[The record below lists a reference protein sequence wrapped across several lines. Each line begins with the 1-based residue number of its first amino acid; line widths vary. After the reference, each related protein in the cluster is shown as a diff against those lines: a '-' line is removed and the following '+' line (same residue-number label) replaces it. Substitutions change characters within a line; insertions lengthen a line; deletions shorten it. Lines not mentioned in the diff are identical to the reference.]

1 MSHFCQ
7 VYVGLNPIRA
17 KMAKTPETSKHTSIK
32 KRIHAIKNQQS
43 QPNFLLPFVGN
54 LREEIPRGIAY
65 SLKEYWERFKDF
77 LPMTAA

>member
-7 VYVGLNPIRA
+7 VYVGLNP
-17 KMAKTPETSKHTSIK
+17 
-32 KRIHAIKNQQS
+32 IHAIKNQQS

-65 SLKEYWERFKDF
+65 SLKEYWERLKDF